1 MQQISI
7 SVGGKSYNI
16 SLTEDNLE
24 NEIECIKKYISLEKD
39 NEVKSLL
46 YAYIK
51 KCFEYSELER
61 ELKKSIAK
69 MEGV

>member
-1 MQQISI
+1 MHKITI
-7 SVGGKSYNI
+7 SVEGKSYNI
-16 SLTEDNLE
+16 SLTENNLE
-24 NEIECIKKYISLEKD
+24 SEMECIKKYVSLEKD
-39 NEVKSLL
+39 NDIKSLL